1 MLKLVCYDD
10 EMVTVFDDENDELGE
25 LTWLELKQLVEET
38 EEGVD
43 GLSFIDDCIVTQ
55 CGDIIYC

>member
-10 EMVTVFDDENDELGE
+10 EMVTVFDDENEELGE

-43 GLSFIDDCIVTQ
+43 GLAFLDDCIVTQ

>member
-43 GLSFIDDCIVTQ
+43 GLAFLDDCIVTK